1 MYINGSEF
9 LTFPNF
15 EVLLSLRIVYILT
28 NSVDPDEF
36 LLCVAFHRQS
46 SRLWEGEILAAC

>member
-9 LTFPNF
+9 LIFPKY

-28 NSVDPDEF
+28 NSVDPDE
-36 LLCVAFHRQS
+36 LLWCVAFHRQS
-46 SRLWEGEILAAC
+46 SRLREGEILAAC